1 MQMRLNTE
9 VFQGLNMMKYAI
21 NHPWKFKDPNF
32 AVGIGFVQVFSVVGT
47 ALVCYYVIVVSD
59 SVLDLAKDFTA
70 LMIISEIDN
79 QFANISEET
88 IAKEILAEETRNI
101 YEDLFKIE
109 MTTSKAARE
118 YGNANLGDDEAWK
131 LIEDKWLFEEWLEE
145 IEKSMDENKDW
156 NRAENEG
163 MKYETWKA

>member
-1 MQMRLNTE
+1 MQMHLNSE
-9 VFQGLNMMKYAI
+9 VFQGMNMMKYAI
-21 NHPWKFKDPNF
+21 NHPWKFKDPQF
-32 AVGIGFVQVFSVVGT
+32 AFVVGFLQVFSVVLT
-47 ALVCYYVIVVSD
+47 AGVCYYVIVVSD

-88 IAKEILAEETRNI
+88 IAKDILAQETKDK
-101 YEDLFKIE
+101 YKDLFKIE
-109 MTTSKAARE
+109 TTTSKAARE

-145 IEKSMDENKDW
+145 IKKSMENL
-156 NRAENEG
+156 
-163 MKYETWKA
+163 